1 MNEKD
6 MNVFEDEEIVE
17 MYKAN
22 VQTAGPDMEKLWN
35 RIESAVDAS
44 ERNEETLKR
53 EKIKSSGRNN
63 IMRFVVTAAALAVV
77 AYAGV
82 KIYNS
87 RIEKDNGGSTGI
99 SEFEKDNTL
108 NNGSSEKKGVNT
120 ADNESPEHSVNAA
133 EKTAPKEENK
143 ENASIDNDNTDTQN
157 GLTKSSDTKNDP
169 FLLDS
174 SEKVVLVKIVKM
186 SAENKAYGW
195 FVDDLGSVYTFSGVD
210 ASEKNKVYEVLETLT
225 EKQDPVYSVGEDT
238 LRKITKL
245 AGDVKNTSYTG
256 ENRFYAH
263 SHGKSVS
270 VSSLDKGKAATELLA
285 VADKI
290 EKQIPETEDR

>member
-22 VQTAGPDMEKLWN
+22 IQTAGPDMEKLWN

-108 NNGSSEKKGVNT
+108 NNGTSEKKGVNT
-120 ADNESPEHSVNAA
+120 ADNESPEQSVNAA

-157 GLTKSSDTKNDP
+157 GLTKSSDTTNDP